1 MKTYLKLGAAALVLF
16 ASTAIAQTGNGSD
29 ITGGT
34 VSATVGG
41 VFNPGSGSTPGGPAA
56 VTAPASTPVTP
67 AGPPP
72 SPAVAAVMAGT
83 PAAVATFSA
92 ALTTAGL
99 PSAAA
104 AGIANALTSL
114 QAGGAMTF
122 GNVAT
127 AVNAW
132 NAVLATLT
140 PTQLQSL
147 VRSPQGRAAFGQIR
161 AAARGAR
168 AAARP

>member
-122 GNVAT
+122 AT